1 MELGIEATE
10 NTAPVFLKFFFV
22 DARIYV
28 HDFHGKRSSVD
39 AWSFLRTFLVF
50 PSLVST
56 IKCQRPHFFVS
67 HYVIFQFLKWEGE
80 PK

>member
-22 DARIYV
+22 DARNYV

-39 AWSFLRTFLVF
+39 A
-50 PSLVST
+50 
-56 IKCQRPHFFVS
+56 
-67 HYVIFQFLKWEGE
+67 
-80 PK
+80 